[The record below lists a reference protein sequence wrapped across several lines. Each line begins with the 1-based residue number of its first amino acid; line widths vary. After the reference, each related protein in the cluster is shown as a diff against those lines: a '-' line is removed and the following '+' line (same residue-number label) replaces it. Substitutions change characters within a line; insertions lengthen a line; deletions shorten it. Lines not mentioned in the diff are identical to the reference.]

1 MERLR
6 LLMSFNC
13 PQNVLLT
20 GTRFERRQ
28 LMRRAIGRNQLAKDT
43 KADIVWF
50 ADCDMTFGE
59 GTFERIVEIFN
70 VDEGA
75 KRPALIF
82 PRNIS
87 ATEQWYG
94 DQLVEFATEIN
105 GPPIVPWSDGKGF
118 VPFSYNRA
126 IGGVQIVPGDIAR
139 EHGYVPDSDRY
150 QKPSDV
156 WRRTFEDMH
165 YRKQLHRLYG
175 SGKGTG
181 CQIPNIGRIRHSERG
196 REVEGLKL

>member
-1 MERLR
+1 MTKIEVITHCWNYSRMLSYQVGSAFNCRLHPDLYLHINVACCEEDEDTMERLR

-87 ATEQWYG
+87 A
-94 DQLVEFATEIN
+94 
-105 GPPIVPWSDGKGF
+105 
-118 VPFSYNRA
+118 
-126 IGGVQIVPGDIAR
+126 
-139 EHGYVPDSDRY
+139 
-150 QKPSDV
+150 
-156 WRRTFEDMH
+156 
-165 YRKQLHRLYG
+165 
-175 SGKGTG
+175 
-181 CQIPNIGRIRHSERG
+181 IRS
-196 REVEGLKL
+196 